1 MQEGR
6 RGLLACICLLISAIC
21 VANPFFKSLQVPA
34 PSAAVRPPNLK
45 DACAPA
51 SHRCPNWMSLLLP
64 VGACSSCAGKVESGD
79 IDQSDQSFLD
89 DDQMNKGFV
98 LTCVA
103 YPTADVTITTHQ
115 EEVRSWVDVTA
126 AQGT

>member
-1 MQEGR
+1 MR
-6 RGLLACICLLISAIC
+6 TRDAPLLH
-21 VANPFFKSLQVPA
+21 V
-34 PSAAVRPPNLK
+34 
-45 DACAPA
+45 
-51 SHRCPNWMSLLLP
+51 MSLLLP

-89 DDQMNKGFV
+89 DDQMSKGFV

-115 EEVRSWVDVTA
+115 EEVRLWVVGTA
-126 AQGT
+126 ARDFRTSCVRLLWHCCCLSKRRGQSKSSFILLGHFVHPYTSSCWFCPPG